1 MAASTLDSSI
11 LGSSLLALPMIDT
24 HTHFDMPVFA
34 DNRESLAQQA
44 WQNGVQHL
52 VLVGYVQRH
61 FMRMQKTMMTLSA
74 AVKNNPALHIPQLHL
89 AAGLHPAYI
98 AEHKEAD
105 LSLLAE
111 FVKTHQPIAIGEIG
125 MDTYRDDLKTDA
137 AVKKQQQFFIQ
148 QLDLAVQHELPVLLH
163 IRKAHAQCLKI
174 LKEHAYDAHQLGGI
188 AHSFSGG
195 EQEAKAF
202 VKLGFRLGVTGQVT
216 NPNAK
221 KLRRALQAAV
231 AEYGIGCLVIE
242 TDCPDMLP
250 HVCHTMQ
257 EQQVSLSPQLGYNYR
272 AFYKMS
278 LSKSVNLFDSINLPK
293 NTNVPAN
300 LFYVLATLSE
310 LFAVAPDEL
319 AQQLWQNSCQAL
331 QMNWQYPT

>member
-1 MAASTLDSSI
+1 MVASTNSASSSSPTFIDSS
-11 LGSSLLALPMIDT
+11 SHLPIIDT

-34 DNRESLAQQA
+34 NDRVTLAAQA
-44 WQNGVQHL
+44 WQSGVRHL

-61 FMRMQKTMMTLSA
+61 FMRMQKTKAALSVA
-74 AVKNNPALHIPQLHL
+74 AADNLNLPIPHVYV

-98 AEHKEAD
+98 HEHQQTD

-137 AVKKQQQFFIQ
+137 AVKKQRQFFIA
-148 QLDLAVQHELPVLLH
+148 QLDLAVQYELPVLLH

-174 LKEHAYDAHQLGGI
+174 LKQHRYDAHQLGGI

-202 VKLGFRLGVTGQVT
+202 VELGFKLGVTGQIT
-216 NPNAK
+216 NSNAK
-221 KLRRALQAAV
+221 KLHRAITCAV
-231 AEYGIGCLVIE
+231 EKYGLDCLVLE

-250 HVCHTMQ
+250 YHCYQSNMDTQ
-257 EQQVSLSPQLGYNYR
+257 P
-272 AFYKMS
+272 
-278 LSKSVNLFDSINLPK
+278 P
-293 NTNVPAN
+293 NVPAN
-300 LFYVLATLSE
+300 LCYVFAQLSE
-310 LFAVAPDEL
+310 MFAVDRQTL
-319 AQQLWQNSCQAL
+319 AQQLWKNSCAAL
-331 QMNWQYPT
+331 QAHWQYSN